1 LEPSNGNPPDRNAP
15 ERRPASGSSRGVDGR
30 LPVALLGAGGIGRM
44 HAQRLRVH
52 PDVCLA
58 GVADPSPAARAWAEG
73 LGVPWCAE
81 PAELLDRVRPGAA
94 IVATPNNLHTAVGL
108 ACVERRIPLLVEKPI
123 ADTVAEARRLADA
136 ARAAGVPVLVGHQR
150 RHGVAVQRARQLIT
164 EGAVGRVVA
173 VTMLAAW
180 LKPAR
185 YFTDGPWRRHKGGGP
200 VLINAIHDIDLLRHL
215 VGEVAAVHAMA
226 SSAERGFEVEDTA
239 AAVLRLASG
248 ALATLVVTDS
258 AVSPWNY
265 DIVSGESELYPP
277 QVADAIYI
285 AGTEGAITVPQ
296 LLRWHY
302 RGAAPDQRHWHAEL
316 TREQTTLHRRDP
328 FAEQLRHLRA
338 VAEGR
343 EAPLC
348 SAEDGIATLR
358 ATQAVLESAATG
370 ATVVIDPE
378 GPHLGGG
385 KRPGVGA
392 GGNAGRL
399 AGGAAGTNA
408 GGNQGGG
415 R

>member
-1 LEPSNGNPPDRNAP
+1 
-15 ERRPASGSSRGVDGR
+15 
-30 LPVALLGAGGIGRM
+30 M
-44 HAQRLRVH
+44 
-52 PDVCLA
+52 
-58 GVADPSPAARAWAEG
+58 
-73 LGVPWCAE
+73 PWSAE
-81 PAELLDRVRPGAA
+81 PAELLQRVRPGAA
-94 IVATPNNLHTAVGL
+94 IVATPNALHTEVGL

-150 RHGVAVQRARQLIT
+150 RHGVAVQRARKLIA

-180 LKPAR
+180 LKPAS
-185 YFTDGPWRRHKGGGP
+185 YFTEGPWRRRKGGGP

-215 VGEVAAVHAMA
+215 VGEVESVHAMV
-226 SSAERGFEVEDTA
+226 SNAERGFEVEDTA
-239 AAVLRLASG
+239 AAVLRLAGG

-277 QVADAIYI
+277 QVADALYI
-285 AGTEGAITVPQ
+285 AGTEGALTVPQ
-296 LLRWHY
+296 LLQWRY
-302 RGAAPDQRHWHAEL
+302 RGAARHWHAEL

-343 EAPLC
+343 EVPLC

-358 ATQAVLESAATG
+358 ATQAVLESAASG
-370 ATVVIDPE
+370 RTVVLDAA
-378 GPHLGGG
+378 
-385 KRPGVGA
+385 PGHA
-392 GGNAGRL
+392 GGER
-399 AGGAAGTNA
+399 
-408 GGNQGGG
+408 
-415 R
+415 

>member
-1 LEPSNGNPPDRNAP
+1 
-15 ERRPASGSSRGVDGR
+15 
-30 LPVALLGAGGIGRM
+30 LPVALLGGGGIGRM
-44 HAQRLRVH
+44 HAHRLMVH

-58 GVADPSPAARAWAEG
+58 GVADPNPATRAWAEG
-73 LGVPWCAE
+73 LGVPWFAE
-81 PAELLDRVRPGAA
+81 PAPLLDRVRPGAA
-94 IVATPNNLHTAVGL
+94 IVATPNATHTEVAL
-108 ACVERRIPLLVEKPI
+108 ACIERRIPVLVEKPI
-123 ADTVAEARRLADA
+123 ADTVEQARRLADA
-136 ARAAGVPVLVGHQR
+136 AQAAAVPVLVGHQR
-150 RHGVAVQRARQLIT
+150 RHGVAVQRARRMIA

-180 LKPAR
+180 LKPAS
-185 YFTDGPWRRHKGGGP
+185 YFTDGPWRRQKGGGP

-226 SSAERGFEVEDTA
+226 SNSARGFEVEDTA
-239 AAVLRLASG
+239 AAVLRMAGG
-248 ALATLVVTDS
+248 ALATLMVTDS

-285 AGTEGAITVPQ
+285 AGTEGALTVPQ
-296 LLRWHY
+296 LLHWRY
-302 RGAAPDQRHWHAEL
+302 RGPARHWHAEL
-316 TREQTTLHRRDP
+316 TQEQTTLHRRDP

-358 ATQAVLESAATG
+358 ATQAVLESAASG
-370 ATVVIDPE
+370 GTVEIETVSRKV
-378 GPHLGGG
+378 GQH
-385 KRPGVGA
+385 VGA
-392 GGNAGRL
+392 NVGTNVGEDLGQH
-399 AGGAAGTNA
+399 AGGT
-408 GGNQGGG
+408 